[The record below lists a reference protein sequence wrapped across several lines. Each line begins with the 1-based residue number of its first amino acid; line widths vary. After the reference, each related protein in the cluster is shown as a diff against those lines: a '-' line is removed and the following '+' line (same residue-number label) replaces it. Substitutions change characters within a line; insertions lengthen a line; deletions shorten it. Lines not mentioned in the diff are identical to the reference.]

1 MTKTKD
7 QEIAE
12 LRQAMAALIA
22 ENETY
27 IERIRII
34 FDMRQTEYDSF
45 KLKLSTGET
54 IVRNSEGIY
63 ASIPEC
69 SELEFIV
76 DKDYVIDELVADIK
90 RRR

>member
-27 IERIRII
+27 VHQIGVIR
-34 FDMRQTEYDSF
+34 DMRPTEFDSF
-45 KLKLSTGET
+45 RLKLSTGET

-69 SELEFIV
+69 SELGFIV
-76 DKDYVIDELVADIK
+76 DKDYVIDELVTDIK

>member
-1 MTKTKD
+1 MAKTKD

-27 IERIRII
+27 LHRLESTRK
-34 FDMRQTEYDSF
+34 MRPEGYEGF
-45 KLKLSTGET
+45 KISLSTGET
-54 IVRNSEGIY
+54 IVRNGEGIY

-76 DKDYVIDELVADIK
+76 DEDYVIEELVADIK

>member
-1 MTKTKD
+1 MPKTKD

-27 IERIRII
+27 IERIRIN
-34 FDMRQTEYDSF
+34 FDMGPTEYDSF
-45 KLKLSTGET
+45 KLRLSTGET

-76 DKDYVIDELVADIK
+76 DREYVIDELVADIK

>member
-1 MTKTKD
+1 MAKTKD

-12 LRQAMAALIA
+12 LRQAMAELIA

-27 IERIRII
+27 IERLRII
-34 FDMRQTEYDSF
+34 HDTRPSEYDSF
-45 KLKLSTGET
+45 KVKLSTGET
-54 IVRNSEGIY
+54 IVRNTEGIY

-76 DKDYVIDELVADIK
+76 EKDYVIDELVADIK

>member
-1 MTKTKD
+1 MAETKD
-7 QEIAE
+7 EEIAE

-27 IERIRII
+27 VECLRIVHDTRPS
-34 FDMRQTEYDSF
+34 EYGSF
-45 KLKLSTGET
+45 KVKLSTGET
-54 IVRNSEGIY
+54 IVRNTEGIY